1 MMQRNSRYREEK
13 CRVVQQKNP
22 KMAQLIG
29 HGTVIANQVHDE
41 NTVFSNVYLMF
52 MVIKDDVIVAVI
64 ICDL

>member
-1 MMQRNSRYREEK
+1 
-13 CRVVQQKNP
+13 
-22 KMAQLIG
+22 MAQLIG